1 MLLNQRSRLQ
11 GDVNSCNQTL
21 AVYGMLRDI
30 GFGLKEQKLLW
41 HTIREIDDAN
51 NISKEMPSTSF
62 SKIYKIITTT
72 SLDES
77 KKDKLQQEVNDLN

>member
-1 MLLNQRSRLQ
+1 MHLQSLESDCQWYEREERDMLLNQRSRLQ

-41 HTIREIDDAN
+41 HTIREIADAN
-51 NISKEMPSTSF
+51 NISKEDAINKF
-62 SKIYKIITTT
+62 F
-72 SLDES
+72 
-77 KKDKLQQEVNDLN
+77 KDI